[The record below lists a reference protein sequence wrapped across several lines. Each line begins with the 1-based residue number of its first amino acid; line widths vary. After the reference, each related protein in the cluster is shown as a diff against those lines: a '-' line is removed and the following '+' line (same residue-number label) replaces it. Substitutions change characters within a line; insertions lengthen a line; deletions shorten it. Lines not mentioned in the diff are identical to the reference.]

1 MYNTGQR
8 NFVKGAKSKQMTW
21 VIRLLINLVILYVFI
36 CIFTYF
42 IQRRL
47 LYYPDAEAPNE
58 AFIKAAGL
66 AFWPSTSDSFRGYI
80 SADVDESKS
89 GMVIVFHGNAGSAW
103 NRGYYLRMLKSL
115 GYRVLLA
122 EYPGYGGRSGELCEK
137 DFVQDAKE
145 TIRLVYKQYGG
156 PIYLIGS
163 SLGCG
168 VSAGAAADQS
178 IPIDGMVLITPW
190 DTLPKLA
197 QTIYWFLPAQWLTRD
212 KYDNILNLAG
222 FEGRIAV
229 AVAENDEVIPKQHGL
244 NLYESLSNEKK
255 LWTFEG
261 AKHNTWNEQVGVDW
275 WQQVMDF
282 LEKKDEIP
290 KQS

>member
-1 MYNTGQR
+1 
-8 NFVKGAKSKQMTW
+8 MTW
-21 VIRLLINLVILYVFI
+21 IIRLLINLVILYVFV

-47 LYYPDAEAPNE
+47 LYYPDADVPNE
-58 AFIKAAGL
+58 AQIKALGL
-66 AFWPSTSDSFRGYI
+66 AFWTPTSDSFRGYI
-80 SADVDESKS
+80 STDDDKSKN

-103 NRGYYLRMLKSL
+103 NRGYYMRMLKSM

-145 TIRLVYKQYGG
+145 TIRLVHKLYGG
-156 PIYLIGS
+156 LIYLIGS

-178 IPIDGMVLITPW
+178 ISIDGMVLITPW

-212 KYDNILNLAG
+212 KYDNIRNLAG
-222 FEGRIAV
+222 FQGRIAV
-229 AVAENDEVIPKQHGL
+229 AVAENDEVIPRKHGL
-244 NLYESLSNEKK
+244 NLYESLSNKK
-255 LWTFEG
+255 RLWTFKG
-261 AKHNTWNEQVGVDW
+261 AKHNTWTEQVGVDW
-275 WQQVMDF
+275 WKQVMDF
-282 LEKKDEIP
+282 LEKKD
-290 KQS
+290 